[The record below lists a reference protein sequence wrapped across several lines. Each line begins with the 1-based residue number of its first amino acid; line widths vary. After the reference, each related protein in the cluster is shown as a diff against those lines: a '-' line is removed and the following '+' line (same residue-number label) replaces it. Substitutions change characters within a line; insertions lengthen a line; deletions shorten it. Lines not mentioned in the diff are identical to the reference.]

1 MVGLGRNLHAF
12 AGILILGGFMLKQLA
27 AIVFLVALASPTTFA
42 QKDKKNQT
50 NERSVSGAVTDLSG
64 APLKGAVVQL
74 ENTKTLQVRSFIAKD
89 DGAYVFNGLNTDVD
103 YQLTAQWNGKRSGMK
118 VLSSFDSRPEVKI
131 DIQIKTQ

>member
-1 MVGLGRNLHAF
+1 
-12 AGILILGGFMLKQLA
+12 MLKRLV
-27 AIVFLVALASPTTFA
+27 AIAFLIALASPATFA
-42 QKDKKNQT
+42 QKDKKNQP
-50 NERSVSGAVTDLSG
+50 NERSVNGAVTDTSG

-131 DIQIKTQ
+131 NLQIKTQ